1 MATVVAAIL
10 SVLLLLQF
18 LNCPVHNG
26 IGGLLPVAMER
37 TLKISTSSSPPP
49 RTSRTRSG
57 QFLRLLERY
66 ALSME

>member
-26 IGGLLPVAMER
+26 IGGLLPAAMER
-37 TLKISTSSSPPP
+37 TLKIIDQQLTTTENRILPPCDA
-49 RTSRTRSG
+49 RG
-57 QFLRLLERY
+57 N
-66 ALSME
+66 AL